1 MALDATSGNDRP
13 GPAPGT
19 PWAHAQLA
27 LTLLAINPQGLGG
40 LWLMARAGPMRE
52 RLLAQLAPFAPQ
64 RLHPAMPP
72 DSLAGGMDITETL
85 LAQAPRWRPG
95 LLAKGGWAVLS
106 SAERTRPATAAM
118 IIDQARTAC
127 AAGRPTALLA
137 LDESATEAEA
147 LPSPLAE
154 ALGLFA
160 DLDGLALAD
169 CPDAAMPQQKITA
182 AQAMLAGV
190 ALADGALTAIAQTCQ
205 ILGIASPRAALFC
218 MAAARA
224 HAALQGRHVTNTAD
238 LEIAAAL
245 VLAHRATRQPETP
258 PDQAATPP
266 QDSPPPPPP
275 PDTPQPDSAPPDS
288 APADMADDAPPPQPE
303 PTTAEMLI
311 ASAQAALPHDL
322 LARLQAGRI
331 ARQMA
336 KGAAGAGARQASRL
350 RGRPLPPRSGK
361 PGAGQRVDIFATLR
375 QAAPWQKI
383 RRAALQGPHASQGAS
398 GQRLMIWPA
407 DIQLKRF
414 QARQERALFF
424 LVDASGSAAVARL
437 AEAKGAIELMLA
449 QAYARRDHVALIT
462 FRGTQAELALPPTR
476 ALVQA
481 KRSLAGLPGGGAT
494 PLAHALDMARA
505 CVAQAR
511 ARGQTP
517 ALAVLTDGRG
527 NIALDGSANRQ
538 AAQADTTR
546 MAQALQAMRVPAL
559 VLDTSLR
566 PRPDVHTLAT
576 ALGAELVRL
585 PRADAHGL
593 SATLGA
599 ALGRDLA

>member
-13 GPAPGT
+13 GPPPGT
-19 PWAHAQLA
+19 PWANAQLA

-64 RLHPAMPP
+64 RLHPAMPA
-72 DSLAGGMDITETL
+72 DSLAGGMDIAETL

-106 SAERTRPATAAM
+106 SAERTSPATAAM
-118 IIDQARTAC
+118 IIDQARM
-127 AAGRPTALLA
+127 AGAKGQPTALLA

-169 CPDAAMPQQKITA
+169 CPDAPMPQQKITA
-182 AQAMLAGV
+182 AQAMLSGV
-190 ALADGALTAIAQTCQ
+190 TLADGALSAIAQTCQ

-266 QDSPPPPPP
+266 QDSAPPPPP
-275 PDTPQPDSAPPDS
+275 PDSPQTDSAPPDS

-303 PTTAEMLI
+303 PATAEMLI

-336 KGAAGAGARQASRL
+336 KGAAGAGARQASRH

-375 QAAPWQKI
+375 QAAPWQKM
-383 RRAALQGPHASQGAS
+383 RRAALQGAPGPTS
-398 GQRLMIWPA
+398 QRLLIWPA

-566 PRPDVHTLAT
+566 PRPDVQTLAT

>member
-1 MALDATSGNDRP
+1 MALDASSDNDRP

-19 PWAHAQLA
+19 PWANAQLA
-27 LTLLAINPQGLGG
+27 LALLAINPQGLGG
-40 LWLMARAGPMRE
+40 LWLMARAGPMRD
-52 RLLAQLAPFAPQ
+52 RLLAQLAAFAPQ

-72 DSLAGGMDITETL
+72 DSLAGGMDIAETL

-106 SAERTRPATAAM
+106 SAERTSAATAAM
-118 IIDQARTAC
+118 ILDQARKSC
-127 AAGRPTALLA
+127 ATGQPTALVA

-169 CPDAAMPQQKITA
+169 CPEAALPMDKITA
-182 AQAMLAGV
+182 AQAILGGVTLAED
-190 ALADGALTAIAQTCQ
+190 ALAAIAETCQ

-224 HAALQGRHVTNTAD
+224 HAALHGRHVTTAKD

-245 VLAHRATRQPETP
+245 ALAHRATRQPEAPQDQAPTP
-258 PDQAATPP
+258 PEASP
-266 QDSPPPPPP
+266 SPPPPAPQADDAQDRAAQDDP
-275 PDTPQPDSAPPDS
+275 APDTTADAPQPD
-288 APADMADDAPPPQPE
+288 PA
-303 PTTAEMLI
+303 TTEMLI

-336 KGAAGAGARQASRL
+336 KGAAGAGARQASQH
-350 RGRPLPPRSGK
+350 RGRPLPPRSGR
-361 PGAGQRVDIFATLR
+361 PGTGQRVDIFATLR

-383 RRAALQGPHASQGAS
+383 RRAAVQAAQGTAGPQ
-398 GQRLMIWPA
+398 LLIWPR

-481 KRSLAGLPGGGAT
+481 KRRLAGLPGGGAT
-494 PLAHALDMARA
+494 PLAGALDMARA

-546 MAQALQAMRVPAL
+546 MAQALRAMRVPAL
-559 VLDTSLR
+559 VLDTSMR
-566 PRPDVHTLAT
+566 PRPDVQTLAT

-585 PRADAHGL
+585 PRADAQGL

-599 ALGRDLA
+599 ALGRDMA